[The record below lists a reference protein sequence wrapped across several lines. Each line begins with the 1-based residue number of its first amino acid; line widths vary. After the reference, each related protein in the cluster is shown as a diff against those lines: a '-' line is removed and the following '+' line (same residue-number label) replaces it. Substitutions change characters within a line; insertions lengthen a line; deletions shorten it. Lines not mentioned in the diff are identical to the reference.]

1 MAFASRTRALLLLP
15 LVLGLACAGK
25 KADNTARPTPE
36 LAAVYY
42 DSGSKQ
48 VTFDD
53 RPAVAQ
59 AATEL
64 EQNPEL
70 HVLLIGRTDSYGDAQ
85 SNMQL
90 GLQRAVEFRKALL
103 TRGAGKIDLA
113 RVHVGS
119 RGQADPSASNETDD
133 GRAINR
139 RVEFF
144 FFYPDGTPLKSRF
157 APPIIIEGED

>member
-1 MAFASRTRALLLLP
+1 MALASRIRALLLLLP
-15 LVLGLACAGK
+15 LLACAGK
-25 KADNTARPTPE
+25 KPDPSTPPPE

-42 DSGSKQ
+42 DPGSKR
-48 VTFDD
+48 VSFDD

-59 AATEL
+59 ATAEL
-64 EQNPEL
+64 ERNGEL
-70 HVLLIGRTDSYGDAQ
+70 HLLLIGRTDSFGDAN

-90 GLQRAVEFRKALL
+90 GLQRAIEFRKALL
-103 TRGAGKIDLA
+103 ARGAGKIDAA
-113 RVHVGS
+113 RIHVGS
-119 RGQADPSASNETDD
+119 RGQADPSASNETED

-157 APPIIIEGED
+157 APPIIIEGE

>member
-1 MAFASRTRALLLLP
+1 MAFAPRTRALLLLT

-25 KADNTARPTPE
+25 KAGDRSTPPPE

-42 DSGSKQ
+42 DSGSKH
-48 VTFDD
+48 VSFDD

-70 HVLLIGRTDSYGDAQ
+70 HVLLIGRTDSYGDAN
-85 SNMQL
+85 SNMSL

-103 TRGAGKIDLA
+103 TRAAGKIDLA

-119 RGQADPSASNETDD
+119 RGQSDPSASNDTDD

>member
-1 MAFASRTRALLLLP
+1 MALASRTRAQLLLLLLP
-15 LVLGLACAGK
+15 LGLACAGK
-25 KADNTARPTPE
+25 AGDRSSPPPE

-42 DSGSKQ
+42 DPGSKQ
-48 VTFDD
+48 LSFDD

-59 AATEL
+59 AAAEL
-64 EQNPEL
+64 ERNPEL
-70 HVLLIGRTDSYGDAQ
+70 HLLLIGRTDSYGAAN

-90 GLQRAVEFRKALL
+90 GLQRAEEFRKALL
-103 TRGAGKIDLA
+103 KRGGGKIDA
-113 RVHVGS
+113 SRIHVGS
-119 RGQADPSASNETDD
+119 RGQADPSASNETAD

-157 APPIIIEGED
+157 APPIIIEGE

>member
-1 MAFASRTRALLLLP
+1 MAPASRIRALLLLALP
-15 LVLGLACAGK
+15 LSLSIACAGK
-25 KADNTARPTPE
+25 SGDRSKPPPE

-42 DSGSKQ
+42 DSGAKQ
-48 VTFDD
+48 VSFDD

-70 HVLLIGRTDSYGDAQ
+70 HVLLIGRTDSFGGANA
-85 SNMQL
+85 NMQL

-103 TRGAGKIDLA
+103 TRGAGKIALE

-119 RGQADPSASNETDD
+119 RGQADPSASHETEA
-133 GRAINR
+133 GRATNR

-157 APPIIIEGED
+157 APPIIVEGE

>member
-1 MAFASRTRALLLLP
+1 MALASRLRALLLPLP
-15 LVLGLACAGK
+15 LLALACAGK
-25 KADNTARPTPE
+25 AGDRSSPPPE

-48 VTFDD
+48 LSFDD

-59 AATEL
+59 AAAEL
-64 EQNPEL
+64 ERNGEL
-70 HVLLIGRTDSYGDAQ
+70 HLLLIGRTDSYGDAN

-90 GLQRAVEFRKALL
+90 GLKRAVEFRKALL
-103 TRGAGKIDLA
+103 SRGAGKIDA
-113 RVHVGS
+113 TRIHVGS
-119 RGQADPSASNETDD
+119 RGQADPSASNETED

-157 APPIIIEGED
+157 APPIIIEGE

>member
-1 MAFASRTRALLLLP
+1 MRLASRALVLLLP
-15 LVLGLACAGK
+15 LLACAGK
-25 KADNTARPTPE
+25 SGDRSAPPPE
-36 LAAVYY
+36 LAAIYY

-48 VTFDD
+48 LSFDD

-59 AATEL
+59 AAAEL
-64 EQNPEL
+64 ERNGEL
-70 HVLLIGRTDSYGDAQ
+70 HLLLIGRTDSYGTANT
-85 SNMQL
+85 NMQL

-103 TRGAGKIDLA
+103 ARGAGKIDA
-113 RVHVGS
+113 SRIHVGS
-119 RGQADPSASNETDD
+119 RGQADPSASNETED

-157 APPIIIEGED
+157 APPIIIEGE